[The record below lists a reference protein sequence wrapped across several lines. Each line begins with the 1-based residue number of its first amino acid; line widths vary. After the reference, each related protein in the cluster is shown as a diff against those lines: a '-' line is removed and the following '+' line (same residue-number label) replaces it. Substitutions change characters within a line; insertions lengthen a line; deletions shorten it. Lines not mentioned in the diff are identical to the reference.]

1 MKEVIFMNQL
11 IHTPAGVRDVFGD
24 EYERKNILMKEVGR
38 LFSAYGYRYIQT
50 PTIEYYPVF
59 DEDKGTMHGSR
70 LFRMIDA
77 DGHTLVLRPDFTPS
91 IARAVTMYY
100 KDEKLP
106 IRFCYQGNVFINN
119 TNYRGRLN
127 ESTEM
132 GVELINYDSPE
143 ADAELIALSVEI
155 MKAAGLKDFQ
165 ISIGNVAYY
174 NALTKEAGLE
184 DETIAEIRHLLSS
197 RNQFGAIE
205 LIDKQDINDDI
216 KKTLIEL
223 TQLFGDVSILDRA
236 EKSTDNKDA
245 ISAIRRLK
253 AVYEILKEYGC
264 IDNITFDMGML
275 SDYSYYTGMIMQAVT
290 YGTGDAVIKGGRYNR
305 FIEKFGKNAT
315 AVGFTTL
322 VDSILTALQRQGL
335 AKEIARDHIMLIYSE
350 NEAKKAVSYAKSCR
364 ADGNKVTCMA
374 VTSEMTQDDFISYAK
389 SNHYAKAVVLKDDK
403 NEEIVF

>member
-1 MKEVIFMNQL
+1 MNQL

-24 EYERKNILMKEVGR
+24 EYERKNILMEKVGK
-38 LFSAYGYRYIQT
+38 LFSSYGYRYIQT

-59 DEDKGTMHGSR
+59 DEDKGTLHGSR

-165 ISIGNVAYY
+165 ISVGNVAYY
-174 NALTKEAGLE
+174 NALTKEAGL
-184 DETIAEIRHLLSS
+184 DNETIVEIRHLLSN

-205 LIDKQDINDDI
+205 LIEKQDINEKI

-236 EKSTDNKDA
+236 ENSTDNEEA
-245 ISAIRRLK
+245 ILAIKRLK

-264 IDNITFDMGML
+264 SDNITFDMGML

-305 FIEKFGKNAT
+305 FIEKFGKKAT

-335 AKEIARDHIMLIYSE
+335 AKEIAKDHIMLIYNE
-350 NEAKKAVSYAKSCR
+350 NVAKKAVSYAKKYR
-364 ADGNKVTCMA
+364 AEGNKVTCMA
-374 VTSEMTQDDFISYAK
+374 ITSEMTRDDFIRYAK
-389 SNHYAKAVVLKDDK
+389 NDHYAKAVIISDDT
-403 NEEIVF
+403 NEEIML

>member
-1 MKEVIFMNQL
+1 MNQL

>member
-1 MKEVIFMNQL
+1 MNQL

-24 EYERKNILMKEVGR
+24 EYERKNILMEKVGK

-59 DEDKGTMHGSR
+59 DEDKGTLHGSR

-106 IRFCYQGNVFINN
+106 IRFCYQGNVFMNN

-165 ISIGNVAYY
+165 ISVGNVAYY
-174 NALTKEAGLE
+174 NALTKEAGL
-184 DETIAEIRHLLSS
+184 DNETVVEIRHLLSS

-205 LIDKQDINDDI
+205 LIEKQDINQDI

-236 EKSTDNKDA
+236 EKSTDIEEA
-245 ISAIRRLK
+245 ILAIKRLK

-264 IDNITFDMGML
+264 SDKITFDMGML
-275 SDYSYYTGMIMQAVT
+275 SDYSYYTGMTMQAVT

-305 FIEKFGKNAT
+305 FIEKFGKKAT
-315 AVGFTTL
+315 AVGFTTI

-335 AKEIARDHIMLIYSE
+335 AKEIAKDHIMLIY
-350 NEAKKAVSYAKSCR
+350 NEEAAKRAVSYAKKYRSE
-364 ADGNKVTCMA
+364 GNKVTCMA
-374 VTSEMTQDDFISYAK
+374 ITSGMTQDDFIKYAK
-389 SNHYAKAVVLKDDK
+389 NDHYAKAVILNDDDI
-403 NEEIVF
+403 EEIIL

>member
-1 MKEVIFMNQL
+1 MNQL

-24 EYERKNILMKEVGR
+24 EYERKNILMEKVGE

-59 DEDKGTMHGSR
+59 DEDKGTLHGSR

-106 IRFCYQGNVFINN
+106 IRFCYQGNVFMNN

-165 ISIGNVAYY
+165 ISVGNVAYY
-174 NALTKEAGLE
+174 NALTKEAGL
-184 DETIAEIRHLLSS
+184 DNETIVEIRHLLSN

-205 LIDKQDINDDI
+205 LIEKQDIKEDI

-236 EKSTDNKDA
+236 ERSTDNKEA
-245 ISAIRRLK
+245 IMAIKRLR

-264 IDNITFDMGML
+264 SDNITFDMGML

-305 FIEKFGKNAT
+305 FIEKFGKKAT

-335 AKEIARDHIMLIYSE
+335 AKEIVKDHIMLIY
-350 NEAKKAVSYAKSCR
+350 NESSAKEAVSYAKKYR
-364 ADGNKVTCMA
+364 ADGNRVTCMA
-374 VTSEMTQDDFISYAK
+374 ITPEMTQDDFIKYAK
-389 SNHYAKAVVLKDDK
+389 NDHYAKAVILNGDDIK
-403 NEEIVF
+403 EEIIL

>member
-1 MKEVIFMNQL
+1 MNQL

-184 DETIAEIRHLLSS
+184 DETVAEIRHLLSS

-335 AKEIARDHIMLIYSE
+335 AKEISRDHIMLIYSE

>member
-1 MKEVIFMNQL
+1 MNQL
-11 IHTPAGVRDVFGD
+11 IHTPSGVRDVFGD
-24 EYERKNILMKEVGR
+24 EYERKNILMEKVGK
-38 LFSAYGYRYIQT
+38 LFSSYGYRYIQT

-59 DEDKGTMHGSR
+59 DEDKGTLHGSR

-106 IRFCYQGNVFINN
+106 IRFCYQGNVFMNN

-165 ISIGNVAYY
+165 ISVGNVAYY
-174 NALTKEAGLE
+174 NALTKEAGL
-184 DETIAEIRHLLSS
+184 DNETIVEIRHLLSN

-205 LIDKQDINDDI
+205 LIEKQDINEKI

-236 EKSTDNKDA
+236 ENSTDNEEA
-245 ISAIRRLK
+245 ILAIKRLK
-253 AVYEILKEYGC
+253 EVYEILKEYGC
-264 IDNITFDMGML
+264 SDNITFDMGML

-305 FIEKFGKNAT
+305 FIEKFGKKAT

-335 AKEIARDHIMLIYSE
+335 AKEIAKDHIMLIYNE
-350 NEAKKAVSYAKSCR
+350 NAATIRYLIELS
-364 ADGNKVTCMA
+364 
-374 VTSEMTQDDFISYAK
+374 
-389 SNHYAKAVVLKDDK
+389 
-403 NEEIVF
+403 

>member
-1 MKEVIFMNQL
+1 MNQL

-245 ISAIRRLK
+245 NSAIRRLK

-374 VTSEMTQDDFISYAK
+374 VTSEMTQGDFIRYAK

>member
-1 MKEVIFMNQL
+1 MNQL

-184 DETIAEIRHLLSS
+184 DEIIAEIRHLLSS

-335 AKEIARDHIMLIYSE
+335 AKEISRDHIMLIYSE

>member
-1 MKEVIFMNQL
+1 MNQL
-11 IHTPAGVRDVFGD
+11 IHTPSGVRDVFGD
-24 EYERKNILMKEVGR
+24 EYERKNILMEKVGK
-38 LFSAYGYRYIQT
+38 LFSSYGYRYIQT

-59 DEDKGTMHGSR
+59 DEDKGTLHGSR

-106 IRFCYQGNVFINN
+106 IRFCYQGNVFMNN

-165 ISIGNVAYY
+165 ISVGNVAYY
-174 NALTKEAGLE
+174 NALTKEAGL
-184 DETIAEIRHLLSS
+184 DNETIVEIRHLLSN

-205 LIDKQDINDDI
+205 LIEKQDINEKI

-236 EKSTDNKDA
+236 ENSTDNEEA
-245 ISAIRRLK
+245 ILAIKRLK
-253 AVYEILKEYGC
+253 EVYEILKEYGC
-264 IDNITFDMGML
+264 SDNITFDMGML

-305 FIEKFGKNAT
+305 FIEKFGKKAT

-335 AKEIARDHIMLIYSE
+335 AKEIAKDHIMLIYNE
-350 NEAKKAVSYAKSCR
+350 NAAKKAVSYAKKYR
-364 ADGNKVTCMA
+364 AEGNKVTCMA
-374 VTSEMTQDDFISYAK
+374 ITSEMTRDDFIKYAK
-389 SNHYAKAVVLKDDK
+389 NDHYVKAVIISDDT
-403 NEEIVF
+403 NEEIML